1 MPKHTPEERRKN
13 RADEEAETK
22 RRRREASRGSTG
34 GVLSRGETD
43 FVLPTRELEE
53 LEKRGKIVRRDP
65 LEETFIPRREAE
77 TLQRQ
82 EGREALATAQ
92 SIRESRQEQIDKP
105 VVLSDI
111 DKKKLKDQG
120 LTDEDIAQIES
131 GQIAGL
137 GGVTP
142 VTAADIAT
150 LTGAGGAV
158 RGLLRK
164 ALPKPI
170 TAARKKLQSA
180 KKDGTIVTLFGVNL
194 GLKELIIGG
203 VGFSQATLSKFVSD
217 INTQATTLGTEKNEK
232 IARDMISGLD
242 PDSAIEIYEADIEVL
257 RDSDETLQLISI
269 FFFSDYVGLKVEN
282 THQNIQ
288 NQIDGKLSRITEA
301 TKFREGLSLVEVQ
314 ASLNQEELE

>member
-1 MPKHTPEERRKN
+1 MIQPQEWELKMPKHTAAERRK
-13 RADEEAETK
+13 T
-22 RRRREASRGSTG
+22 REDKVTG
-34 GVLSRGETD
+34 GVLSQGGSD

-65 LEETFIPRREAE
+65 IGETFVTAREGAA
-77 TLQRQ
+77 LQRQ
-82 EGREALATAQ
+82 ESREALTTAQ
-92 SIRESRQEQIDKP
+92 SIRETRQEQIDKP
-105 VVLSDI
+105 VALSDI
-111 DKKKLKDQG
+111 DKKRLRDQG

-131 GQIAGL
+131 GEIKGL
-137 GGVTP
+137 GGVQP
-142 VTAADIAT
+142 ITASDIAT
-150 LTGAGGAV
+150 LTGVGGAV

-170 TAARKKLQSA
+170 SAARGRLQKA
-180 KKDGTIVTLFGVNL
+180 KKDGTIITLFGVNL
-194 GLKELIIGG
+194 GFKELIITG
-203 VGFSQATLSKFVSD
+203 VGLTDRIISKSVSD
-217 INTQATTLGTEKNEK
+217 INTMATTLGTEKNEK

-257 RDSDETLQLISI
+257 RDADETLQLLEI
-269 FFFSDYVGLKVEN
+269 FFFVDYIGLKVEN

-314 ASLNQEELE
+314 ASLNEEELQ